1 MMDSLD
7 AIILSKP
14 IKIKSASSL
23 ALSSTELTESSV
35 DLYTL
40 WRCVLVQYTRR
51 HARTH
56 EKCNL
61 FAKDKHSTIST
72 C

>member
-40 WRCVLVQYTRR
+40 WRCVLVQHVLGNQCVR
-51 HARTH
+51 
-56 EKCNL
+56 CL
-61 FAKDKHSTIST
+61 LVIPHSQVGLEAWE
-72 C
+72 